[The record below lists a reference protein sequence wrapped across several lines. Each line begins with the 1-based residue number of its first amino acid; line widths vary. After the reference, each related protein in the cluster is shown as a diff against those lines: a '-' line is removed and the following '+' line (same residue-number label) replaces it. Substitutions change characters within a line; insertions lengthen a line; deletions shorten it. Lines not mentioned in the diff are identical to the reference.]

1 MSDDSLIEFPC
12 DFPIK
17 IMGLRT
23 EGFTQTVLEIVLAH
37 APDFDAEAMTVQ
49 QSSKGTYLSVT
60 CTIRALS
67 QDQLDSLYRALTSHP
82 AVKLV
87 L

>member
-1 MSDDSLIEFPC
+1 MSTDTLIEFPC

-17 IMGLRT
+17 IMGLQT
-23 EGFTQTVLEIVLAH
+23 DCFAQTVLEIVLAH
-37 APDFDAEAMTVQ
+37 APDFDAGAMTQ
-49 QSSKGTYLSVT
+49 QSSSQGKYLSLT
-60 CTIRALS
+60 CTLRAQS
-67 QDQLDSLYRALTSHP
+67 QAQLDALYQALTSHP

>member
-37 APDFDAEAMTVQ
+37 APDFDSKAMTVQ
-49 QSSKGTYLSVT
+49 PSSKGTYLSVT
-60 CTIRALS
+60 CTIHAQSRE
-67 QDQLDSLYRALTSHP
+67 QLDTLYQALTSHP
-82 AVKLV
+82 AVKLA